1 MISLEESKERNAR
14 RKKDI
19 HFVTNLNH
27 LRDHNGFRPGE
38 LHALVGVKGGGKSTL
53 FRSWISECL
62 FHGKRVYVRLS
73 EEKSRDYQD
82 EIIEQLGR
90 MLKVDGLESLKIDS
104 ELELGFDQVNAQYF
118 EDLRLQLRNFRAD
131 ILFFDN
137 FTTSE
142 LSDSNV
148 MLQGKN
154 AKALRNIAQKLN
166 IPVIV
171 ATHTVKGFKSTSI
184 ATGDEARGSMT
195 LINTAAY
202 VYTINV
208 LFNHS
213 QKPTIVFI
221 DKARHHSDSNK
232 SLYKLEHNKELG
244 LYVQDMKITR
254 SMVASLMKECL

>member
-1 MISLEESKERNAR
+1 MIDLKESQERNAR
-14 RKKDI
+14 RKGDI
-19 HFVTNLNH
+19 YFPSNLNH

-38 LHALVGVKGGGKSTL
+38 LHALVGIKGGGKSTI

-62 FHGKRVYVRLS
+62 FHQKRVYVRLS
-73 EEKSRDYQD
+73 EEKSQDYTD
-82 EIIEQLGR
+82 EIIESLGR
-90 MLKVDGLESLKIDS
+90 VMDVDGLESIKIDS
-104 ELELGFDQVNAQYF
+104 ELELNFDQANGQYF

-131 ILFFDN
+131 ILFMDN

-148 MLQGKN
+148 MQQGKN
-154 AKALRNIAQKLN
+154 AKFLRNIAQKLM

-171 ATHTVKGFKSTSI
+171 ATHTVKGFKSSAI

-195 LINTAAY
+195 LINTSAY

-208 LFNHS
+208 LFNHPD
-213 QKPTIVFI
+213 KPTILFI

-232 SLYKLEHNKELG
+232 SLYKMKYEKKVG
-244 LYVQDMKITR
+244 LFVQDEKISR
-254 SMVASLMKECL
+254 NMVAQLIKEST